1 MTKLVFITAIA
12 VLAGCSAAILGGPST
27 QTITHD
33 CPLVPGRRCPTG
45 YDCPSPMFP
54 NAPCEATETVDIGD
68 PNAGTSGV
76 FGLHNHIDC
85 RVDGGPIPA
94 WCARDAGRD

>member
-1 MTKLVFITAIA
+1 
-12 VLAGCSAAILGGPST
+12 
-27 QTITHD
+27 
-33 CPLVPGRRCPTG
+33 
-45 YDCPSPMFP
+45 MFP